1 MRFRDREDRLTS
13 MTSDTKP
20 ATTIRRLRRFAVIW
34 TVLCVCAGVAGGLQ
48 VLQLRS
54 AAGALE
60 DTGGA
65 LVRTGETLDELSKLP
80 LVGKQMERAAR
91 GASTEGARARAAGSR
106 ARSQLTIT
114 AWMVGLALSILPT
127 VPLILVAWTLGDVG
141 TRRRS

>member
-1 MRFRDREDRLTS
+1 
-13 MTSDTKP
+13 MTRNS
-20 ATTIRRLRRFAVIW
+20 ATTIRNLRRFAVIW
-34 TVLCVCAGVAGGLQ
+34 TVLCVCAGVACGLQ

-65 LVRTGETLDELSKLP
+65 LERTGETLDELSRLP

-91 GASTEGARARAAGSR
+91 GASDEGARARAAGKS

-114 AWMVGLALSILPT
+114 AWLVGLALSILPT
-127 VPLILVAWTLGDVG
+127 VPLLVIAWTLSDVD
-141 TRRRS
+141 TRRRE